1 MQKKL
6 YLNQKFTKFINN
18 KNFEFD
24 RSKILKVLSS
34 DLLEDAY
41 KTISKWQKYQPTP
54 LESLNKLREELNLK
68 NIFYKDESK
77 RFGLK
82 SFKALGGAYAV
93 EKMTKGKKD
102 VTVST
107 ATAGNHGKSVAWGAK
122 NLGLDCKIFISENV
136 SKTRAEEMR
145 NLSAEV
151 IRVKGNYDN
160 SLNVCKKE
168 SKKNNWEIIQ
178 DVAWPDY
185 ELVPKLTMA
194 GYSIMIKEISVQTN
208 EYITHIF
215 LQAGVGGMAA
225 GLIAGVAEYFKKVP
239 KIIIVEPD
247 NANCVMQSIENN
259 TPTRVDI
266 RKESIMGGMSCGEVS
281 IVPWQILKNSVN
293 NCISVSDKFVA
304 LTVAMLADKMLSD
317 VSIVG
322 GECSTPG
329 VTSLISCCNNE
340 ETRSALEINEN
351 SNILLIGCEGSADVE
366 LYKKL
371 LNEGKQLIELYE
383 KIK

>member
-1 MQKKL
+1 MHKNL
-6 YLNQKFTKFINN
+6 YLDQKFTKFINN

-24 RSKILKVLSS
+24 RSKILKILNS

-54 LESLNKLREELNLK
+54 LESLNKLSNELKLK

-93 EKMTKGKKD
+93 EKITKGKKD
-102 VTVST
+102 VIVST

-122 NLGLDCKIFISENV
+122 NLGLNCKIFISENV
-136 SKTRAEEMR
+136 SETRAEEMR
-145 NLSAEV
+145 NLDAEV
-151 IRVKGNYDN
+151 IRVKGNYED
-160 SLNVCKKE
+160 SLNFCKEE

-194 GYSIMIKEISVQTN
+194 GYSTIIKEISVQTN

-225 GLIAGVAEYFKKVP
+225 GLVAGVANYFKKVP
-239 KIIIVEPD
+239 KIIIVEPE

-259 TPTRVDI
+259 TPTSVDI
-266 RKESIMGGMSCGEVS
+266 KKESIMGGMSCGEVS
-281 IVPWQILKNSVN
+281 LVPWQILKNSVN
-293 NCISVSDKFVA
+293 NCVSVSDKFVSQ
-304 LTVAMLADKMLSD
+304 TVAMLADKIVCD
-317 VSIVG
+317 ISIEG

-329 VTSLISCCNNE
+329 ITSLISCCNND
-340 ETRSALEINEN
+340 ETKSALEINEN
-351 SNILLIGCEGSADVE
+351 SNILLIGCEGSADIE
-366 LYKKL
+366 LYQKL
-371 LNEGKQLIELYE
+371 LNEGKKLI
-383 KIK
+383 

>member
-1 MQKKL
+1 MQKNL

-18 KNFEFD
+18 ESFEFD
-24 RSKILKVLSS
+24 RSKILKILNS

-54 LESLNKLREELNLK
+54 LESLNKLSKELELK

-93 EKMTKGKKD
+93 EKITKGRKD
-102 VTVST
+102 ITVSA

-122 NLGLDCKIFISENV
+122 NLGLNCKIFISENV
-136 SKTRAEEMR
+136 SETRAEEMR
-145 NLSAEV
+145 NLNAEV
-151 IRVKGNYDN
+151 IRVKGNYED
-160 SLNVCKKE
+160 SLNFCKEE

-194 GYSIMIKEISVQTN
+194 GYSTIIKEISVQTN

-225 GLIAGVAEYFKKVP
+225 GLVAGVANYFKKVP
-239 KIIIVEPD
+239 KIIIVEPE

-259 TPTRVDI
+259 TPTSVDI
-266 RKESIMGGMSCGEVS
+266 KKESIMGGMSCGDVS
-281 IVPWQILKNSVN
+281 LVPWQILKNSVN
-293 NCISVSDKFVA
+293 NCISVSDKFVSQ
-304 LTVAMLADKMLSD
+304 TVAMLADKLVCD
-317 VSIVG
+317 ISIEG

-329 VTSLISCCNNE
+329 ITSLISCCNND
-340 ETRSALEINEN
+340 ETKSALEINEN
-351 SNILLIGCEGSADVE
+351 SNILLIGCEGSAD
-366 LYKKL
+366 
-371 LNEGKQLIELYE
+371 IELYQKLLSE
-383 KIK
+383 GKKLI

>member
-1 MQKKL
+1 MHKNL
-6 YLNQKFTKFINN
+6 YLKQKFTKFINN

-24 RSKILKVLSS
+24 RSKILKILNS

-54 LESLNKLREELNLK
+54 LESLNKLSNELKLK

-93 EKMTKGKKD
+93 EKITKGRKD
-102 VTVST
+102 ITVST

-122 NLGLDCKIFISENV
+122 NLGLNCKIFISENV
-136 SKTRAEEMR
+136 SETRAEEMR
-145 NLSAEV
+145 NLNAEV
-151 IRVKGNYDN
+151 IRVKGNYED
-160 SLNVCKKE
+160 SLNECKKE

-178 DVAWPDY
+178 DVAWPNY

-194 GYSIMIKEISVQTN
+194 GYSTIIKEISVQTN

-225 GLIAGVAEYFKKVP
+225 GLVAGVANYFKKVP
-239 KIIIVEPD
+239 KIIIVEPE

-259 TPTRVDI
+259 TPTSVDI
-266 RKESIMGGMSCGEVS
+266 KKESIMGGMSCGEVS
-281 IVPWQILKNSVN
+281 LVPWQILKNSVN
-293 NCISVSDKFVA
+293 NCVSVSDKFVS
-304 LTVAMLADKMLSD
+304 LTVAMLADKVLSD
-317 VSIVG
+317 ISIEG

-329 VTSLISCCNNE
+329 ITSLISCCNND
-340 ETRSALEINEN
+340 ETKSALEINEN
-351 SNILLIGCEGSADVE
+351 SNILLIGCEGSADTE
-366 LYKKL
+366 LYQKL
-371 LNEGKQLIELYE
+371 LNEGKKLI
-383 KIK
+383 

>member
-1 MQKKL
+1 MQKNL

-18 KNFEFD
+18 ENFKFD
-24 RSKILKVLSS
+24 RSKILKILNS

-54 LESLNKLREELNLK
+54 LENLNKLSKELGLK

-93 EKMTKGKKD
+93 EKITKGRKKI
-102 VTVST
+102 TVST

-122 NLGLDCKIFISENV
+122 NLGLNCKIFISENV
-136 SKTRAEEMR
+136 SETRAEEMR
-145 NLSAEV
+145 NLNAEV
-151 IRVKGNYDN
+151 IRVNGNYED
-160 SLNVCKKE
+160 SLNFCKEE

-185 ELVPKLTMA
+185 EIVPKLTMA
-194 GYSIMIKEISVQTN
+194 GYSTIIKEISVQTN

-225 GLIAGVAEYFKKVP
+225 GLVSGVANYFKKIP
-239 KIIIVEPD
+239 KIIIVEPE

-259 TPTRVDI
+259 TPTSVDI
-266 RKESIMGGMSCGEVS
+266 KKESIMGGMSCGEVS
-281 IVPWQILKNSVN
+281 LIPWQILKNSVN
-293 NCISVSDKFVA
+293 SCISVSDKFVSQ
-304 LTVAMLADKMLSD
+304 TVAMLANKVVSD
-317 VSIVG
+317 ISIEG

-329 VTSLISCCNNE
+329 ITSLISCCNSD
-340 ETRSALEINEN
+340 ETKRSLEINEN

-366 LYKKL
+366 LYKIL
-371 LNEGKQLIELYE
+371 LSEGKKLI
-383 KIK
+383 

>member
-1 MQKKL
+1 MHKNL

-18 KNFEFD
+18 ENFEFD
-24 RSKILKVLSS
+24 RSKILKILNS
-34 DLLEDAY
+34 DFLEDAF

-54 LESLNKLREELNLK
+54 LESLNKLSNELKLK

-93 EKMTKGKKD
+93 EKITKGKKD
-102 VTVST
+102 VIVST

-122 NLGLDCKIFISENV
+122 NLGLNCKIFISENV
-136 SKTRAEEMR
+136 SETRAEEMR
-145 NLSAEV
+145 NLNAEV
-151 IRVKGNYDN
+151 IRVKGNYED
-160 SLNVCKKE
+160 SLNFCKEE

-194 GYSIMIKEISVQTN
+194 GYSTMIKEISVQTN

-225 GLIAGVAEYFKKVP
+225 GLVAGVANYFKKVP
-239 KIIIVEPD
+239 KIIIVEPE
-247 NANCVMQSIENN
+247 NANCVMKSIENN
-259 TPTRVDI
+259 TPTSVDI
-266 RKESIMGGMSCGEVS
+266 KKESIMGGMSCGEVS
-281 IVPWQILKNSVN
+281 LVPWQILKNSVN
-293 NCISVSDKFVA
+293 NCVSVSDKFVSQ
-304 LTVAMLADKMLSD
+304 TVAMLADKVLSD
-317 VSIVG
+317 ISIEG

-329 VTSLISCCNNE
+329 ITSLISCCINE
-340 ETRSALEINEN
+340 ETKCALEINEN
-351 SNILLIGCEGSADVE
+351 SNILLIGCEGSADID
-366 LYKKL
+366 LYQKLLSEGKKL
-371 LNEGKQLIELYE
+371 I
-383 KIK
+383 